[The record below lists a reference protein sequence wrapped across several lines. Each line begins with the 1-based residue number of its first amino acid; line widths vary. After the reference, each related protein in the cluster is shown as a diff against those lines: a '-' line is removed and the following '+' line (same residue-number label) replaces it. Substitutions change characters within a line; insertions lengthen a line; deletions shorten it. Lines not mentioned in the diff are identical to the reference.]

1 MSNDQPPG
9 PPPED
14 DPFRKKPQEPQGP
27 EGTPGTQG
35 PQGPQGPWGPQEPTP
50 PPGGSPPPPGGGPYG
65 APPPGSPYGAPPP
78 GSPYGAPPPPYD
90 AGPYSS
96 SPYGGEADPLRGM
109 PPLADPG
116 KRILARIIDWLIV
129 LIPLA
134 LIGIP
139 FGIYDGITEQSNDFD
154 ELVTNVNTGSQWIF
168 QIISIIA
175 YVGYD
180 TLMVRRT
187 GQTIGKKLM
196 KLRVAMLQDGS
207 TPDTGSSLMR
217 AAVLW
222 LPQLICCPCL
232 WPLILLIM
240 ILVDKP
246 YRQGLHDK
254 AAKTVVVST
263 TQ

>member
-9 PPPED
+9 QPPED
-14 DPFRKKPQEPQGP
+14 DPFRKR
-27 EGTPGTQG
+27 
-35 PQGPQGPWGPQEPTP
+35 PQEPTP
-50 PPGGSPPPPGGGPYG
+50 PPGGSPPPGGPPPGGHAPGGPPPGEGPYG
-65 APPPGSPYGAPPP
+65 APPPGSPYG
-78 GSPYGAPPPPYD
+78 GAGGTPPPYD
-90 AGPYSS
+90 GGAYGGD
-96 SPYGGEADPLRGM
+96 PYGAGDPLHGM
-109 PPLADPG
+109 PPLADPA
-116 KRILARIIDWLIV
+116 RRVLARVIDWLIV

-139 FGIYDGITEQSNDFD
+139 FGIYRGVGSDDFD
-154 ELVTNVNTGSQWIF
+154 DWVTDVNNGAQWVF
-168 QIISIIA
+168 QIISILA
-175 YVGYD
+175 YVLYD
-180 TLMVRRT
+180 TLLVRRD
-187 GQTIGKKLM
+187 GQTVGMKLL
-196 KLRVAMLQDGS
+196 KLRVAMLSDGS

-263 TQ
+263 AQ